1 SILFQVT
8 LNRVDQRSDGM
19 EDLPELPPIVIDS
32 TKDDSKSTS
41 IVTMLTGA
49 VDSDVESKED
59 EEDKKTQWSEIYL
72 ATFITFLC
80 SVENNMISIG
90 EWNYLQKMD
99 PEVDNTFFALVTS
112 ITKGGH
118 ALFSLMF
125 AFWSHR
131 FRVSKV
137 PLLVGRLLA
146 LCGCILYLL
155 IEYVPTNRRYAM
167 LFCYCLFGISFGTSP
182 ILRAFIAR
190 MSSNKS
196 RVTAYALFSTATMFS
211 IVIGPL
217 GQLAFSSISY
227 PGHEIFPGIKFHIF
241 SAPIWIALG
250 TNIIAIIV
258 VFFRFD
264 DPWEREPRAI
274 KKTSSTTSF
283 SLEDL
288 KDKFA
293 SIKSLPLPWLLVG
306 IVLFEKAIANVTL
319 ASIFS
324 VASPLMTDVF
334 GFDAKQTITVHAVAQ
349 LIVGLF
355 ALTISGGFMFCK
367 LNKKIS
373 ARTLLLFSLGISV
386 SLYIVSYPWPVP
398 TLSRPMLPRND
409 TAKTGCSDLH
419 YPWCDYALAPNP
431 WIWISVMI
439 ISMGFT
445 FPTSSI
451 GLDALYSRLLGNID
465 QTLMQGAMV
474 IVEDVVLFFG
484 PFYASQ
490 MFKAFSISA
499 LWTSNVFIVAFGLIV
514 FMATFKRFKPYG

>member
-1 SILFQVT
+1 
-8 LNRVDQRSDGM
+8 RM
-19 EDLPELPPIVIDS
+19 EDLPEIPTIINNGKDNSNGTYLMTIMAGPIDS
-32 TKDDSKSTS
+32 ES
-41 IVTMLTGA
+41 
-49 VDSDVESKED
+49 ESKQED
-59 EEDKKTQWSEIYL
+59 EEEDKKTQWSEIYV

-125 AFWSHR
+125 AYWSHR
-131 FRVSKV
+131 FRVSKL
-137 PLLVGRLLA
+137 PLLVGRLTALA
-146 LCGCILYLL
+146 GCILYLL
-155 IEYVPTNRRYAM
+155 IEYVPTDRRYAM
-167 LFCYCLFGISFGTSP
+167 LFCYCLFGISFGNQP

-227 PGHEIFPGIKFHIF
+227 PGYEIFPGMKFHIF
-241 SAPIWIALG
+241 SAPVWIALI
-250 TNIIAIIV
+250 TNIIAIAV
-258 VFFRFD
+258 VLIRFD
-264 DPWEREPRAI
+264 DPWEREPRTI

-283 SLEDL
+283 SLEDI
-288 KDKFA
+288 KSKWE
-293 SIKSLPLPWLLVG
+293 SIRSLPLPWLLVCV
-306 IVLFEKAIANVTL
+306 VLFEKAIANVTL

-334 GFDAKQTITVHAVAQ
+334 GFNAKETITIHAVAQ

-355 ALTISGGFMFCK
+355 ALTISAAFI
-367 LNKKIS
+367 LS
-373 ARTLLLFSLGISV
+373 SRTLLLFSLCISV
-386 SLYIVSYPWPVP
+386 TLYIVSYPWPVP

-409 TAKTGCSDLH
+409 TVNTGCSPQR

-451 GLDALYSRLLGNID
+451 GLDTLYSRVLGNVD

-474 IVEDVVLFFG
+474 LVEDIILFFG

-499 LWTSNVFIVAFGLIV
+499 LWTVNVFVVAIGLIV
-514 FMATFKRFKPYG
+514 FMASFRRFKPY

>member
-1 SILFQVT
+1 MNFRNNVHFPLQGPLTQI
-8 LNRVDQRSDGM
+8 GYICGEM
-19 EDLPELPPIVIDS
+19 EDLPEIPTVMNNN
-32 TKDDSKSTS
+32 KDDSKTTS
-41 IVTMLTGA
+41 MMTMMTGPVTDT
-49 VDSDVESKED
+49 DSETRTEE

-118 ALFSLMF
+118 ALFALIF
-125 AFWSHR
+125 AYWSHR
-131 FRVSKV
+131 WRVSKT
-137 PLLVGRLLA
+137 PLLVGRMTALA
-146 LCGCILYLL
+146 GCILYLL

-167 LFCYCLFGISFGTSP
+167 LFCYCLFGISFGNQP

-190 MSSNKS
+190 MSSDKS

-217 GQLAFSSISY
+217 GQLAFSSIAY
-227 PGHEIFPGIKFHIF
+227 PGYEIFPGMKFHIF
-241 SAPIWIALG
+241 SAPVWIALC
-250 TNIIAIIV
+250 TNIIAIAV
-258 VFFRFD
+258 VALRFD
-264 DPWEREPRAI
+264 DPWEREPRTL

-283 SLEDL
+283 SLDDL
-288 KDKFA
+288 KAKI
-293 SIKSLPLPWLLVG
+293 SEITSLNIPWFLVS

-319 ASIFS
+319 ASIFA
-324 VASPLMTDVF
+324 VASPLLTDVF
-334 GFDAKQTITVHAVAQ
+334 GFNAKETITIHAVAQ
-349 LIVGLF
+349 VSIEVWSDIY
-355 ALTISGGFMFCK
+355 T
-367 LNKKIS
+367 
-373 ARTLLLFSLGISV
+373 RTLLLFSLGISV
-386 SLYIVSYPWPVP
+386 TLYIVSYPWPVP
-398 TLSRPMLPRND
+398 MLSQPMIERND
-409 TAKTGCSDLH
+409 TAHTGCSPKH

-451 GLDALYSRLLGNID
+451 GLDTLYSRVLGNVD

-474 IVEDVVLFFG
+474 LVEDVILFFG
-484 PFYASQ
+484 PFYASR

-499 LWTSNVFIVAFGLIV
+499 LWTVNVFIVAAGLIV
-514 FMATFKRFKPYG
+514 FIELVAD